1 MDRKEIRTPTL
12 VGVLRECISSGENS
26 YLEGPKLELHKKKV
40 SVRGALW
47 VKMTRPLSE
56 VREET
61 KVRPCRIFLVGL
73 PRAWC
78 TREPLQGVEQKS
90 GRVCL

>member
-1 MDRKEIRTPTL
+1 MITHVDRKEIRTPTL

-56 VREET
+56 VREDKKEN
-61 KVRPCRIFLVGL
+61 KVVD
-73 PRAWC
+73 
-78 TREPLQGVEQKS
+78 REGVSFRGTQFQ
-90 GRVCL
+90 L